1 MVMRRSFLLTLVAVL
16 ALLPS
21 LARAGDAIRVH
32 MLPGASAFPESIGAD
47 PRTGEFFT
55 GSLIDGSVDRG
66 SLASL
71 QGEQFLPAGTDGRT
85 SVAGVKVDSESR
97 VWVANAFG
105 GRVLVYSESG
115 QLLHSFTLLGPGSPI
130 INDLVFSHGFVY
142 VTDSARPFLYR
153 LSEADADTPGATH
166 VEPWLS
172 VTPPVIYH
180 TGEGP
185 FGINLNGIVA
195 SPDGRTLLTNQT
207 NTGIL
212 WRVDVATGAITPVD
226 TAGIDLVFGDGMVQ
240 LGGSLYIA
248 RNAANQLVKLKLNSG
263 WTAASLETTVTD
275 RLLAF
280 PTAIIE
286 LHGALLVTNA
296 QLNAVSNPTLPFT
309 VLELPKF

>member
-1 MVMRRSFLLTLVAVL
+1 MVMRRSLLLTLVAVL
-16 ALLPS
+16 ALIPS
-21 LARAGDAIRVH
+21 VAHAGDAIRIH

-47 PRTGEFFT
+47 SRTGEFFT
-55 GSLIDGSVDRG
+55 GSLIDGSMDRG
-66 SLASL
+66 SLTTL

-85 SVAGVKVDSESR
+85 SVAGVKVDSQSR

-153 LSEADADTPGATH
+153 LSEAAADKPGATE

-212 WRVDVATGAITPVD
+212 WRIDVGSGAITQVS
-226 TAGIDLVFGDGMVQ
+226 TVGVDLVFGDGMLQ
-240 LGGSLYIA
+240 LGDSLYIA
-248 RNAANQLVKLKLNSG
+248 RNAANQLVKLRLNAG
-263 WTAASLETTVTD
+263 WTAASLEMGVSNE
-275 RLLAF
+275 LLAF

-286 LHGALLVTNA
+286 LHGALLVTNS
-296 QLNAVSNPTLPFT
+296 QLDAGSAATLPFT